1 MKAEIS
7 RIIKRI
13 RTHKN
18 LCNLLHAACEYREF
32 NIVDIAG
39 IMSETDELFN
49 ISSTRE
55 LSPEQYQD
63 YAGEFLSML
72 YDLYSDKSEKFL
84 CSRR

>member
-1 MKAEIS
+1 
-7 RIIKRI
+7 
-13 RTHKN
+13 
-18 LCNLLHAACEYREF
+18 
-32 NIVDIAG
+32 
-39 IMSETDELFN
+39 MSETDELFN